1 MGAEDESFK
10 VRIPEIRDV
19 RETLR
24 VPVEGYGLCT
34 AMSRGGRVIAL
45 GGMVPGQHGL
55 IHMFD
60 NTGKRWWHHKTREA
74 ISTVA
79 VCRSGEFIAAASDD
93 NNIYFFDK
101 RGLLQWRHEAARLI
115 KSMAMSDNGDFLA
128 VGSEDSNLYFF
139 DRNRQI
145 KKFAWKF
152 RFEGSVVSV
161 AMSSAGRQ
169 VAAGS
174 ADRTVAYFDQGGQ
187 LLWSQEARE
196 AVTSVGMSADGG
208 LVAAGS
214 SDSHIYLFNGT
225 GTLLRTHDC
234 GAPVTA
240 VAVSA
245 RGDCILAAAG
255 PDLLC
260 VDQQGAR
267 LWTVP
272 MGSGII
278 RLAASESADS
288 ALVAT
293 EDKGLTFVARPGAV
307 AWRYTAASGI
317 YGLALSD
324 DREMALCCGPGSL
337 DYFEGSKIFRE
348 LVSRHQLA
356 LAGLKKAGQDV
367 SAQEAVLR
375 TGINSLGTRSYP
387 ALSEGLKEIQDS
399 LLAMDRISLERQKLR
414 DDTAGALARLVA
426 AGNQARTDAG
436 ASEDAL
442 LKELDRL
449 SGRAEQ
455 SFRAG
460 KYGEAL
466 ADVRKAEEAIVQLR
480 QNRSGR
486 TELMM
491 LIESVQGQILEARR
505 LEVDVSSA
513 ESHLERARSSLR
525 TGNLQSAQDEA
536 QDAANT
542 LHRAKTTSPR
552 AVQAGFDTALKMV
565 DSPTASESDLRLAE
579 ESIAAAIPTL
589 LRDRDFDTLAES
601 YEKLSAGW
609 ARRPASPEVL
619 RGSRT
624 ALEMAVAAYR
634 DGGRLDKAIRL
645 CREAEDWNTAAK
657 LLLVGNDRE
666 RASESWT
673 RAATAKRPRP
683 GVPEEVRVR
692 VESELARGQ
701 YLDAA
706 AALAGAGFLPEAA
719 KVLGRAPPSGR
730 TAAFL
735 FRVLFNLQD
744 IAGVL
749 DRARSILPA
758 LRKRARDTGE
768 AADHA
773 AYAHVLVGTLEM
785 ARLLDSP
792 DLRVLSTELGE
803 FAHEYTR
810 ALSRDEVKASEICDL
825 TVLHAYLL
833 ERNWKAVERLS
844 ELKGGPT
851 WDHLRAA
858 LEAWRRVDLRAF
870 QEHSRAFRQSRPDRV
885 WWPTQTLPD
894 VVPPANA
901 HEALN
906 ALAPFNHVLLVHGM
920 LDRLSNKDYLVS
932 MVKRADGEMAAGRE
946 ERAAALYENA
956 LALDTFAFLDARRIH
971 MRLAGYMLSQRRE
984 TEAAP
989 HLEAARAGRDAALAE
1004 FRSLRGLLPPGG
1016 RRAPPAAAKAPAA
1029 QPQGPAKNAC
1039 PKCGAAIP
1047 GKAIRCFKCGK
1058 SLK

>member
-79 VCRSGEFIAAASDD
+79 
-93 NNIYFFDK
+93 
-101 RGLLQWRHEAARLI
+101 
-115 KSMAMSDNGDFLA
+115 
-128 VGSEDSNLYFF
+128 
-139 DRNRQI
+139 
-145 KKFAWKF
+145 
-152 RFEGSVVSV
+152 
-161 AMSSAGRQ
+161 
-169 VAAGS
+169 
-174 ADRTVAYFDQGGQ
+174 
-187 LLWSQEARE
+187 
-196 AVTSVGMSADGG
+196 
-208 LVAAGS
+208 
-214 SDSHIYLFNGT
+214 
-225 GTLLRTHDC
+225 
-234 GAPVTA
+234 
-240 VAVSA
+240 
-245 RGDCILAAAG
+245 
-255 PDLLC
+255 
-260 VDQQGAR
+260 
-267 LWTVP
+267 
-272 MGSGII
+272 
-278 RLAASESADS
+278 
-288 ALVAT
+288 
-293 EDKGLTFVARPGAV
+293 
-307 AWRYTAASGI
+307 
-317 YGLALSD
+317 
-324 DREMALCCGPGSL
+324 
-337 DYFEGSKIFRE
+337 
-348 LVSRHQLA
+348 
-356 LAGLKKAGQDV
+356 
-367 SAQEAVLR
+367 
-375 TGINSLGTRSYP
+375 
-387 ALSEGLKEIQDS
+387 
-399 LLAMDRISLERQKLR
+399 
-414 DDTAGALARLVA
+414 
-426 AGNQARTDAG
+426 
-436 ASEDAL
+436 
-442 LKELDRL
+442 
-449 SGRAEQ
+449 GRAC
-455 SFRAG
+455 AW
-460 KYGEAL
+460 
-466 ADVRKAEEAIVQLR
+466 
-480 QNRSGR
+480 
-486 TELMM
+486 
-491 LIESVQGQILEARR
+491 
-505 LEVDVSSA
+505 
-513 ESHLERARSSLR
+513 
-525 TGNLQSAQDEA
+525 
-536 QDAANT
+536 
-542 LHRAKTTSPR
+542 P
-552 AVQAGFDTALKMV
+552 
-565 DSPTASESDLRLAE
+565 
-579 ESIAAAIPTL
+579 
-589 LRDRDFDTLAES
+589 
-601 YEKLSAGW
+601 
-609 ARRPASPEVL
+609 
-619 RGSRT
+619 
-624 ALEMAVAAYR
+624 
-634 DGGRLDKAIRL
+634 GG
-645 CREAEDWNTAAK
+645 
-657 LLLVGNDRE
+657 
-666 RASESWT
+666 
-673 RAATAKRPRP
+673 
-683 GVPEEVRVR
+683 
-692 VESELARGQ
+692 
-701 YLDAA
+701 
-706 AALAGAGFLPEAA
+706 
-719 KVLGRAPPSGR
+719 
-730 TAAFL
+730 
-735 FRVLFNLQD
+735 
-744 IAGVL
+744 
-749 DRARSILPA
+749 
-758 LRKRARDTGE
+758 RDTGE

-833 ERNWKAVERLS
+833 KRNWKAVERLS

-1029 QPQGPAKNAC
+1029 QPQGPVKNAC

-1047 GKAIRCFKCGK
+1047 GKAIRRFKCGK